1 MLSPY
6 IYLAF
11 AHARQ
16 DTFLAQAEADRRA
29 SQTRLRRRRAGTR
42 GARNWRLSLRRGG
55 VPAGPARPATLWEQ
69 QYVRRY

>member
-6 IYLAF
+6 VYLAF

-29 SQTRLRRRRAGTR
+29 SQGRLRRRRAATR
-42 GARNWRLSLRRGG
+42 GARNWRLSLRRGE
-55 VPAGPARPATLWEQ
+55 VPADLN
-69 QYVRRY
+69 